1 MNTFQLQPL
10 SRKSFYG
17 KAIVKTEN
25 DISSLTSYNTIVA
38 TYNHT
43 TNKMVVNGW
52 YSMTTARHINAFL
65 DHFGLPTQSK
75 IEMNP

>member
-1 MNTFQLQPL
+1 MNTYQLQPL

-38 TYNHT
+38 TYNHKT
-43 TNKMVVNGW
+43 KKMVVNGW

-65 DHFGLPTQSK
+65 DHFGFTTRSK
-75 IEMNP
+75 SEMNP